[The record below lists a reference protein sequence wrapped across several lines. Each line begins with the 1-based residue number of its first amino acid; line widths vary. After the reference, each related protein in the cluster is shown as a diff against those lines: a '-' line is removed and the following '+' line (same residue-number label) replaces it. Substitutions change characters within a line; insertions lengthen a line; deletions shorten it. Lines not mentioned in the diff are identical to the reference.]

1 MKPTYEVLYVMFN
14 EDAMFSDIEEA
25 KAYAKEYGGKV
36 FVVCPKTP
44 VKK

>member
-1 MKPTYEVLYVMFN
+1 MFN
-14 EDAMFSDIEEA
+14 EDAMFNSLQKA

-36 FVVCPKTP
+36 FEVCPKTP